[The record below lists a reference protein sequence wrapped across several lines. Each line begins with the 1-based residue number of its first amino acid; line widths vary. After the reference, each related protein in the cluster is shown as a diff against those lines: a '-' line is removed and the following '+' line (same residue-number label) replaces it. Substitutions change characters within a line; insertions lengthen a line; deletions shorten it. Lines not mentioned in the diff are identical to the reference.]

1 MIENLKLKFTLWLRL
16 LVISTQ
22 GLPGLR
28 EIYHF
33 IYILTLKTFLKKLN
47 KDFEVV
53 SVYLKGS
60 MARGNPCYGL
70 SDIDLFLLVKEDL
83 ISGHGAVS
91 FAKMVEESRKGFYY
105 KIIGEIEVLTHKEW
119 DILTQ
124 NSHVVYV
131 ELFQWKYF
139 SGERLDLLEKK
150 PTHLNQLY
158 KLQFAC
164 FQYLLYVNSVSFQT
178 DFLGRLKRKRLF
190 TKLSYLLWGA
200 EKNAG
205 DFLAHFEADL
215 RSYELMDFQDE
226 VLKLRGFYPFLLCS
240 SQTCAFVGNH
250 QVREIHEN
258 NLLVFARAEVSTT
271 IKNFVFTFFSE
282 QSKDIVQQEIYFE
295 TLIFQ
300 KFGGIINLY
309 DKSLNGVT
317 AMPMIL
323 GTQQA
328 LTDLTIDHELRSLAL
343 EFCQNVLRDLR
354 KLT

>member
-22 GLPGLR
+22 GLFGLR

-33 IYILTLKTFLKKLN
+33 IYILTLKNFLRKLN
-47 KDFEVV
+47 KDFEIV

-70 SDIDLFLLVKEDL
+70 SDIDLFILVKDDL
-83 ISGHGAVS
+83 IFGHGAVS
-91 FAKMVEESRKGFYY
+91 FAKLVEESRKGFFA
-105 KIIGEIEVLTHKEW
+105 KIIGEIEVLTQKEW
-119 DILTQ
+119 IILAQKSQVT
-124 NSHVVYV
+124 YV

-139 SGERLDLLEKK
+139 SGERLDSLEKK

-164 FQYLLYVNSVSFQT
+164 FQYLLYVNSVSFQE
-178 DFLGRLKRKRLF
+178 DFLGLLKRKRLYQ
-190 TKLSYLLWGA
+190 KLSLFLWGKVVQ
-200 EKNAG
+200 ET
-205 DFLAHFEADL
+205 DFLQRFEADL
-215 RSYELMDFQDE
+215 NSIAMKDFRDP

-250 QVREIHEN
+250 NVREIIES
-258 NLLVFARAEVSTT
+258 NLLVFARAEVST
-271 IKNFVFTFFSE
+271 ILKNFVFTFFNEHSE
-282 QSKDIVQQEIYFE
+282 DKVQQEIYFE

-309 DKSLNGVT
+309 DKSLNGMTVL
-317 AMPMIL
+317 PMIR
-323 GTQQA
+323 GTQEA
-328 LTDLTIDHELRSLAL
+328 LTDLTMEHELRSLAL
-343 EFCQNVLRDLR
+343 EFCQNALRDLR